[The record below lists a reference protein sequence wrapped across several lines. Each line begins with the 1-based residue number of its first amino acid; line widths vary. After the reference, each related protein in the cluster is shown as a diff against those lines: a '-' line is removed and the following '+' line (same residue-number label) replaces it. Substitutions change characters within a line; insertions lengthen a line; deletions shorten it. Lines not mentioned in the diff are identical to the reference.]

1 MPLRLAT
8 DGIPSFTR
16 GAGANLRHIQPI
28 AMEDRDVA
36 ASYRIRVFD
45 SVEMDSA
52 VNLDCLV
59 WFVMIRGR
67 SRHGT
72 GYGTSERF

>member
-1 MPLRLAT
+1 MAYAPIDTAWSARAYPRCTLAVCTAPGRDSGRMPLRPGP

-36 ASYRIRVFD
+36 A
-45 SVEMDSA
+45 
-52 VNLDCLV
+52 
-59 WFVMIRGR
+59 
-67 SRHGT
+67 
-72 GYGTSERF
+72 

>member
-1 MPLRLAT
+1 MPLRLGP

-36 ASYRIRVFD
+36 A
-45 SVEMDSA
+45 
-52 VNLDCLV
+52 
-59 WFVMIRGR
+59 
-67 SRHGT
+67 
-72 GYGTSERF
+72 